1 MDSSRTQLLLLLV
14 LLLSGSNGDY
24 LYETVAEG
32 EDVALSCRNITSDQG
47 RCENTDWLFGRNS
60 RNTVLFSQG
69 QKYEHVTSA
78 LSLSE
83 NCSLGL
89 KSVTE
94 EQAGEYYCQQFI
106 GSREE
111 STDTN
116 FILSVVKLSQEREDD
131 TVTVSCSVST
141 PGQCLHTL
149 KWLKNDKEVD
159 RNETELQT
167 SHSLCRA
174 FVSFTTRS
182 LPSQFYQS
190 LKCEVTQMTN
200 QQKVTLIP
208 RPPREKTDDQ
218 RTTDETQLRA
228 DLLRLVVVSLGLVTL
243 LVSVG
248 AVLIGTRTKGGSSS

>member
-1 MDSSRTQLLLLLV
+1 MVRVVTVRPTPDQQWTPPGLSCFYCSFSFFQVSLIYPGHSALRLNTLLLLCI
-14 LLLSGSNGDY
+14 SGSNGDY

-116 FILSVVKLSQEREDD
+116 FILSVVKREYF
-131 TVTVSCSVST
+131 
-141 PGQCLHTL
+141 Q
-149 KWLKNDKEVD
+149 
-159 RNETELQT
+159 
-167 SHSLCRA
+167 
-174 FVSFTTRS
+174 
-182 LPSQFYQS
+182 
-190 LKCEVTQMTN
+190 
-200 QQKVTLIP
+200 
-208 RPPREKTDDQ
+208 
-218 RTTDETQLRA
+218 
-228 DLLRLVVVSLGLVTL
+228 
-243 LVSVG
+243 VG
-248 AVLIGTRTKGGSSS
+248 ASEWPQTK